1 MKSTAPRTKPSDER
15 RTDLLDAA
23 EELVQNQ
30 GAERFTVEDV
40 TTGAGVAKGTFYLHF
55 TSKGDLL
62 DALRDRYVRRF
73 AEVQLSAAR
82 VEGGVAGVRAW
93 MRAGVTEYLRDV
105 RLHDVLF
112 HPSTRGER
120 DTPNTVVDTFAEFLA
135 SLDSPPADPETT
147 ALILYSAMHGVTE
160 HIVHTPGT
168 GDRLLAGLDRLVVSV
183 LEV

>member
-15 RTDLLDAA
+15 RTDLLDAT
-23 EELVQNQ
+23 EELVQKQ
-30 GAERFTVEDV
+30 GAERLTVEDV

-62 DALRDRYVRRF
+62 DALRDRYVHRF

-82 VEGGVAGVRAW
+82 SEGGVAGVRAW
-93 MRAGVTEYLRDV
+93 MRAGVTEYLRDI

-112 HPSTRGER
+112 HPTARGER
-120 DTPNTVVDTFAEFLA
+120 DTPNTVVDTFSEFLA
-135 SLDSPPADPETT
+135 ALDSPPPDPEAT

-160 HIVHTPGT
+160 YIVHAPEMS
-168 GDRLLAGLDRLVVSV
+168 DRLLAGLDRLVVSV
-183 LEV
+183 LG